1 MAAYDYADEIL
12 WLLRAAPE
20 GMTRAAIGRRMRH
33 RPPHLVDAA
42 LVLLRERGLARMD
55 WAAPS
60 ARRLLPDTV
69 ARHPEWQPPRP
80 LGLSIL

>member
-55 WAAPS
+55 WAAPRAPPP
-60 ARRLLPDTV
+60 ARHV
-69 ARHPEWQPPRP
+69 ARHPSGSHRAP
-80 LGLSIL
+80 SV